1 MKEVVDRILKSEEQ
15 ARALVDDSQSQ
26 AKVIIRQADREAATI
41 VSEQN
46 AKSRADAQALI
57 KKEESRALDEY
68 RKMLQTTRDEASEM
82 KKEKDPLLEQAAAE
96 ALKQV
101 MGIE

>member
-68 RKMLQTTRDEASEM
+68 RKMLQTTQDEASEM
-82 KKEKDPLLEQAAAE
+82 KNEKDPLLEQAAAE
-96 ALKQV
+96 ALQQV